1 MREEKRLAD
10 ERKRNEQKLADE
22 KRRQA
27 EQREQQRLR
36 DEKAAA
42 ARREAD
48 ERARMAKRPA
58 MAPGPYD
65 ASQFMKYCIKYDK
78 FYATQEEYDSHFA
91 RWKERSKYVE
101 EQRLAPGEAEAGP
114 ERAGGFERR
123 GGRGAGPRVGG
134 VKS

>member
-1 MREEKRLAD
+1 MDFHTGLAD
-10 ERKRNEQKLADE
+10 EKKRNEQKLADE

-27 EQREQQRLR
+27 EQREAQRLR
-36 DEKAAA
+36 DEKAAQ

-58 MAPGPYD
+58 AAPGPYD
-65 ASQFMKYCIKYDK
+65 ASQFMKFCIKFDK

-101 EQRLAPGEAEAGP
+101 EYNRGLGPGEAKLVLNAQADLSDEEVA
-114 ERAGGFERR
+114 ELA
-123 GGRGAGPRVGG
+123 
-134 VKS
+134 